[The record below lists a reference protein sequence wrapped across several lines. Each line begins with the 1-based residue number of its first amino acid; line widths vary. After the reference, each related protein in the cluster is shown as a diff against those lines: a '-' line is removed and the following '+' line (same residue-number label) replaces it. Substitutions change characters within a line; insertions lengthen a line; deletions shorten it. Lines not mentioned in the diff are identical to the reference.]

1 MTKEEEAAAAIAA
14 QQAKVAPAAPA
25 TAPLEAEIKTL
36 KEQNQEYQR
45 RLDGM
50 SGSLRKVEE
59 FIAKLTPPE
68 PKKEPNK
75 SDKVELLEK
84 ELTAMKTKQTETD
97 KRSEIIAATSGLNF
111 FDTDDVVSRMA
122 GQIQQREDGTFFVK
136 RKETL
141 KETGAQVEREVSV
154 SEAVKA
160 LAKEKTYLVK
170 TEVKGGIQANGGKGG
185 VNIEVLPKTLKEAQA
200 NPNEYWRLKQ
210 ENPAYLATL
219 K

>member
-36 KEQNQEYQR
+36 KEQNEEYKR

-59 FIAKLTPPE
+59 FVTKLTPQAPAA
-68 PKKEPNK
+68 PNK